1 MVGHDAFTTTKKCQD
16 FTRTKTQMIP
26 EIRYPSRVTKSNN
39 KLTENTKR
47 YPPAYDVLRQ
57 HVSTERVWIPC
68 PKSARYLI
76 PVKSKNAKITTNV
89 IYSRCE
95 SFQ

>member
-1 MVGHDAFTTTKKCQD
+1 MT
-16 FTRTKTQMIP
+16 P
-26 EIRYPSRVTKSNN
+26 EIRYPSRVTKRNK